1 MNFKVIKDYVLGKGA
16 PEDERRLDD
25 WLGRSKENERLLF
38 GAELLYH
45 EGRGDYD
52 RGMADAAKV
61 EASLFAEINRLEER
75 RGKVRRLNFMRY
87 AAVALIVL
95 VGGAAALWLRY
106 GSPRMVDVTASYGV
120 LALTL
125 PDSTKVWL
133 NRGATLRYPEEF
145 GDDKRHVEL
154 DGEALFSVTKDP
166 QKPFVVSS
174 EGVQT
179 KVLGTVFDFKT
190 NAGNHQEEV
199 SLLEGKLEI
208 TGSHGEGKVIIQPN
222 QKAVVDKRSHTM
234 EGKNVYAPLEAVW
247 HDGMIPFAN
256 MSIADIAHVLGRFYQ
271 VEISLAGNMD
281 RRQTYSGYIRRT
293 DSIESVLNALM
304 YSIPF
309 RYHKTGDKIWL
320 TRK

>member
-1 MNFKVIKDYVLGKGA
+1 MNFKVIKDYILGKSA
-16 PEDERRLDD
+16 PKDELRLGD

-52 RGMADAAKV
+52 RWAADADKV

-75 RGKVRRLNFMRY
+75 RVKVRYLNFIRY
-87 AAVALIVL
+87 AAVALIML
-95 VGGAAALWLRY
+95 VDGAAVLWLQY
-106 GSPRMVDVTASYGV
+106 GRQHMIDVTAANGV
-120 LALTL
+120 MALTL

-133 NRGATLRYPEEF
+133 NQGTTLRYPEVF
-145 GDDKRHVEL
+145 DGDERHVEL
-154 DGEALFSVTKDP
+154 AGEALFSVTKNP
-166 QKPFVVSS
+166 QKPFIVSS
-174 EGVQT
+174 EGVRT

-190 NAGNHQEEV
+190 NVGDNHEEV

-222 QKAVVDKRSHTM
+222 QKAVIDKNSHTM
-234 EGKNVYAPLEAVW
+234 EVKNVYAPLEAVW

-256 MSIADIAHVLGRFYQ
+256 MSIADIAHVLERFYQ

-293 DSIESVLNALM
+293 DSIDSVLNALM

-309 RYHKTGDKIWL
+309 RYHKTGNRIRL